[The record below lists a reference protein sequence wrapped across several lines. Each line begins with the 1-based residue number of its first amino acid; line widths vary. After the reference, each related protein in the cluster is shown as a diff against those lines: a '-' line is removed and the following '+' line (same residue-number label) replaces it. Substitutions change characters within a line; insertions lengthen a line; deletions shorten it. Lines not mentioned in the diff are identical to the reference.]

1 MMCGVNTWNEIEL
14 FGKSKIIWL
23 RTILELPNGIS
34 SHDKFNRVF
43 SRLNPKRKETPVQG
57 AGNFI
62 VNFLKP
68 RYTGGILVEFVE
80 SLA

>member
-1 MMCGVNTWNEIEL
+1 MADKKQITVNLDSDSIA
-14 FGKSKIIWL
+14 KM
-23 RTILELPNGIS
+23 
-34 SHDKFNRVF
+34 D
-43 SRLNPKRKETPVQG
+43 QG

>member
-1 MMCGVNTWNEIEL
+1 LIQKPGIKKGIVKMADKKQITVNLDSDSIA
-14 FGKSKIIWL
+14 KM
-23 RTILELPNGIS
+23 
-34 SHDKFNRVF
+34 D
-43 SRLNPKRKETPVQG
+43 QG